1 NCFNKFKES
10 LYKKEGN
17 YNIVDFSVEI
27 IKTVRMYLL
36 TIIDVN
42 IQNLEIMKD
51 ISKKMDTIDKLKDIE
66 EGYFYLLEDVYFDM
80 KDVLEDLMLYRMNED
95 EYKYEIKN
103 IIKMFDED
111 LDNEKIYINKCN
123 NLNVVNK
130 I

>member
-1 NCFNKFKES
+1 
-10 LYKKEGN
+10 
-17 YNIVDFSVEI
+17 
-27 IKTVRMYLL
+27 MYLL

-51 ISKKMDTIDKLKDIE
+51 INKKMDTIDKLKDIE
-66 EGYFYLLEDVYFDM
+66 EGYFYLLEDVYLDM

>member
-1 NCFNKFKES
+1 
-10 LYKKEGN
+10 
-17 YNIVDFSVEI
+17 
-27 IKTVRMYLL
+27 
-36 TIIDVN
+36 
-42 IQNLEIMKD
+42 
-51 ISKKMDTIDKLKDIE
+51 
-66 EGYFYLLEDVYFDM
+66 M

>member
-1 NCFNKFKES
+1 
-10 LYKKEGN
+10 
-17 YNIVDFSVEI
+17 
-27 IKTVRMYLL
+27 
-36 TIIDVN
+36 
-42 IQNLEIMKD
+42 
-51 ISKKMDTIDKLKDIE
+51 
-66 EGYFYLLEDVYFDM
+66 LLEDVYFDM